1 MRIEVLYFSACP
13 NYAPALARLKSV
25 LLQEELTADI
35 AEIEIKDESSAPA
48 WQFFGS
54 PTIRVD
60 GLDIDPNSRVEAG
73 TWLACRRYVGGL
85 PSEEMIRAALK
96 KALEP

>member
-1 MRIEVLYFSACP
+1 MRIDVLYFSDCP

-25 LLQEELTADI
+25 LLHEGLTADI
-35 AEIEIKDESSAPA
+35 AEIEIKDESSAEA

-60 GLDIDPNSRVEAG
+60 GLDIDPNSRIEAG
-73 TWLACRRYVGGL
+73 TWFACRRYVGGL